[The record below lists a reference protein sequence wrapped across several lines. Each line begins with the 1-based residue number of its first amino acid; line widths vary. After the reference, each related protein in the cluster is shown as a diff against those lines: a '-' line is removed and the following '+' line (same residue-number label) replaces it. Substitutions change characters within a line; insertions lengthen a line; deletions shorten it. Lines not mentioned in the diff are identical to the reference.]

1 MDRIFLKINH
11 MQINQKTVIGILT
24 FIVLNFTFSFGQN
37 YYITLDKDSIS
48 CRQINFFETNEQGK
62 MVVFEYV
69 NQNNE
74 TIRLKKNEIPAIEKL
89 CQDGVLYLRMPLN
102 IKKPDGYYRYG
113 KRVVKGKIIVDVFD
127 DVTVSYRLKEN
138 FDGSFNTNGVMKK
151 NIEGIYIRRVKMPDG
166 MVYDVSGLKG
176 LKTIKIISKYMF
188 ECEAY
193 KKIYFSNPKYET
205 CTFEEAVADYNKICK

>member
-1 MDRIFLKINH
+1 

-24 FIVLNFTFSFGQN
+24 FIVMNFTFCFGQN

-48 CRQINFFETNEQGK
+48 CQQINFFETNEQGR
-62 MVVFEYV
+62 MVIFEYV
-69 NQNNE
+69 NFNNE
-74 TIRLKKNEIPAIEKL
+74 TIRLKKNDIPDIEKL
-89 CQDGVLYLRMPLN
+89 CQDGVLYIRMPLN

-113 KRVVKGKIIVDVFD
+113 KRIVKGKITVDVFD
-127 DVTVSYRLKEN
+127 DVTVTYRLKEN
-138 FDGSFNTNGVMKK
+138 FDGSFNSNGILKK

-176 LKTIKIISKYMF
+176 LKTIKIISKFMF
-188 ECEAY
+188 ECEEY

>member
-1 MDRIFLKINH
+1 MKFTTNKI
-11 MQINQKTVIGILT
+11 TLTIL
-24 FIVLNFTFSFGQN
+24 FFSLIISNEGFSQN
-37 YYITLDKDSIS
+37 YYITQAKDSIS
-48 CRQINFFETNEQGK
+48 CRQINLFETNEQGK

-69 NQNNE
+69 NHNNE
-74 TIRLKKNEIPAIEKL
+74 TIRLRKNEIPAIEKL

-113 KRVVKGKIIVDVFD
+113 KRVVSGKIIVDVFD

-138 FDGSFNTNGVMKK
+138 FDGSFNTNGIMKK

-166 MVYDVSGLKG
+166 IVYDVSGLKG